1 MDKRTILDKAAAT
14 EEERLLLSRVWDK
27 YDQCRARNI
36 PVHTGF
42 LSPHEQAAAENL
54 LHLLAVGEGEAVV
67 WGGYEQA
74 QR

>member
-42 LSPHEQAAAENL
+42 
-54 LHLLAVGEGEAVV
+54 
-67 WGGYEQA
+67 
-74 QR
+74 